1 MIQRGINRDISNW
14 VLASEYN
21 LITFQSEDIYIVARI
36 EKRDTSISLDY
47 RSVCDNISHAHI
59 YLDDNHLKI
68 PLD

>member
-36 EKRDTSISLDY
+36 EKRDSDTSISLDY

-59 YLDDNHLKI
+59 YLDV
-68 PLD
+68 